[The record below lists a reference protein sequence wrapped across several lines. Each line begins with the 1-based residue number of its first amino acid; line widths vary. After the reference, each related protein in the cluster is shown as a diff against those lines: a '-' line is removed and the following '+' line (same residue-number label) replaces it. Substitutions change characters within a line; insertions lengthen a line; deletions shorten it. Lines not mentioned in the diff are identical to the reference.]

1 MKPMRKILD
10 GLARSVHLVGYG
22 DDGMM
27 GYLLTPRCDQLK
39 FIASWGE
46 GWDHV
51 SISRPD
57 RCPTWEEM
65 AWVKDCFFEAEE
77 TAMQLHPPQS
87 QYVNRHPFCLHIW
100 RPHKMDIPLPPKE
113 FVG

>member
-10 GLARSVHLVGYG
+10 DLAGDCHLMDYG
-22 DDGMM
+22 DDGMS
-27 GYLLTPRCDQLK
+27 GYLRTPFGHQLK

-51 SISRPD
+51 SVSRTD

-65 AWVKDCFFEAEE
+65 AWVKDRFFEPEE
-77 TAMQLHPPQS
+77 AAMQLHPPQS

-100 RPHKMDIPLPPKE
+100 RPHRSIVPLPPIE